1 MYYIHLRWFCLHL
14 NNFYSHRL
22 RPNQSIKGLS
32 FFSCGYWDVS
42 LLRVCLYALCIQA
55 QIGHTT
61 WVSPFGN
68 PGVKGYWR
76 LTRAYRSL
84 SRPSS
89 PLIAK
94 ASTKHPLLLFIH
106 AWRESLRALKKN
118 LNEFLSISWFL
129 LSIEL
134 SLSWLLF
141 RKIFEITMFIESNN
155 HISAKI

>member
-1 MYYIHLRWFCLHL
+1 MKPYKNTGEQKCAVSLRFLCRPLGAIQIIHSLHKIILMYYIHPRWFCLRL

-42 LLRVCLYALCIQA
+42 LLRVCPFALCIQTKV
-55 QIGHTT
+55 GHTT

-106 AWRESLRALKKN
+106 AWRECLRA
-118 LNEFLSISWFL
+118 
-129 LSIEL
+129 
-134 SLSWLLF
+134 
-141 RKIFEITMFIESNN
+141 
-155 HISAKI
+155 